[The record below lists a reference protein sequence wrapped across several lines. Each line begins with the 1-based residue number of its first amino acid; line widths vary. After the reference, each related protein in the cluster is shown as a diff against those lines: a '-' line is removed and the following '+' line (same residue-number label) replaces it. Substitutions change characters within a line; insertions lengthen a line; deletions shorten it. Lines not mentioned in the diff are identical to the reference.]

1 MMNFIFLI
9 TYVLFLVKNCLK
21 VQLGHAR
28 PVIIECGGVF
38 LAELGEPVKVTG
50 TDDEVVRLV
59 LGVLLYL

>member
-1 MMNFIFLI
+1 
-9 TYVLFLVKNCLK
+9 
-21 VQLGHAR
+21 
-28 PVIIECGGVF
+28 VIIESGGVF